1 MVFYKCKGGFMKQ
14 LKIIQQSQSNL
25 QLEFNKELLKSDE
38 DEFIAFLQDS
48 IKLLE
53 SQLLSI
59 EQS

>member
-1 MVFYKCKGGFMKQ
+1 MKQ

-25 QLEFNKELLKSDE
+25 QLDFNKELLKSDE